1 MNKRVIC
8 LFAIFSI
15 VVLTVGGV
23 SAVDLDNRNFDNYF
37 SMKVPKNVDFQKES
51 NSTNE
56 DGFKMDML
64 IYSSENLGI
73 FYFDSPLTSENSS
86 YTFYQQMFQGANPD
100 LTQCYESQED
110 NLRILEPTV
119 KDKTHA
125 SMVGTSSGN
134 KFIILF
140 GNDVN
145 LLKEMGHSIRF
156 L

>member
-23 SAVDLDNRNFDNYF
+23 SAADLNDRNFDNYF

-64 IYSSENLGI
+64 MYLSENFGI
-73 FYFDSPLTSENSS
+73 IYFDSPLTSENSS
-86 YTFYQQMFQGANPD
+86 YTFY
-100 LTQCYESQED
+100 
-110 NLRILEPTV
+110 
-119 KDKTHA
+119 
-125 SMVGTSSGN
+125 
-134 KFIILF
+134 
-140 GNDVN
+140 
-145 LLKEMGHSIRF
+145 
-156 L
+156 